1 MNKNVIAI
9 EGYSKR
15 LRQQT
20 AEQRAISR
28 HISTM
33 VDENAF
39 KAQQRRAEEAG
50 TQMALSRKEQ
60 AQADIEWCAK
70 QGSKRLNLM
79 WLYVA
84 CAAACDLLYAAG
96 HIGLAAAVLGSI
108 LAVFSVLVNGAYA
121 YLAVMAASY
130 IADAEKERNP

>member
-70 QGSKRLNLM
+70 QGS
-79 WLYVA
+79 
-84 CAAACDLLYAAG
+84 
-96 HIGLAAAVLGSI
+96 
-108 LAVFSVLVNGAYA
+108 
-121 YLAVMAASY
+121 
-130 IADAEKERNP
+130 